1 MCGGILELLQG
12 GVDFQCLCKGSCALR
27 ANLVLD
33 ETGGGE
39 GDKSS
44 AADNAL
50 EIMEMVDAH
59 LSSRSELFV
68 LSISQMAAIPLMLPS
83 RQM

>member
-12 GVDFQCLCKGSCALR
+12 GVDLQCFCKGSCALR
-27 ANLVLD
+27 ANVVPV

-44 AADNAL
+44 AGVNAL
-50 EIMEMVDAH
+50 EIMWRLEGPDAW
-59 LSSRSELFV
+59 SKVIVSKAGKRDQARAGCRV
-68 LSISQMAAIPLMLPS
+68 LT
-83 RQM
+83 